1 VTRLRV
7 DLARLDD
14 LVRQMETVAAQL
26 NQVCG
31 EVDTRVQQAHV
42 IWTGRAAVAQLTAHS
57 RWTAGAAEVQEAL
70 DSLRAVAATAHG
82 NYAAAVQANRR
93 MWSG

>member
-1 VTRLRV
+1 MSRLRV

-14 LVRQMETVAAQL
+14 LVRRMESVAEQL
-26 NQVCG
+26 DRVRG
-31 EVDTRVQQAHV
+31 EVDARVQQSHV
-42 IWTGRAAVAQLTAHS
+42 VWTGRAAVAQSAAHA

-70 DSLRAVAATAHG
+70 ESLRVIAGRAHG

-93 MWSG
+93 MWSR